1 MKHVININKE
11 KFLKIKGYG
20 AAVAAAA
27 LFGSVSS
34 LSKPALSDINP
45 VLLSSIV
52 YLIAAAIMIPIVKVI
67 THQKNVTV
75 PSIFS
80 LKRKDYFLIT
90 AIALCGAVIAPTLY
104 FFGLKQALA
113 SNASILLNG
122 EMAFTVLFAILFFK
136 EKLDRIGYVG
146 IVLIFV
152 GLIIVSA
159 GNSLPWTWILLPAP
173 SSLNSLQESIS
184 NFRVGFGDM
193 LILLSTLFWA
203 VDNNISKIL
212 TKRVNIARIVQLK
225 SAIGGIILLL
235 ITGLFVPQFIP
246 IVKNINLTQILNI
259 VALGV
264 GGFAASIFFFLYGLR
279 IIGTVKTVIIF
290 STSSIF
296 GVMFATIF
304 LNESI
309 DVYKIGISIGIIISG
324 IYLVNKRSSER

>member
-1 MKHVININKE
+1 
-11 KFLKIKGYG
+11 
-20 AAVAAAA
+20 
-27 LFGSVSS
+27 
-34 LSKPALSDINP
+34 
-45 VLLSSIV
+45 
-52 YLIAAAIMIPIVKVI
+52 
-67 THQKNVTV
+67 
-75 PSIFS
+75 
-80 LKRKDYFLIT
+80 
-90 AIALCGAVIAPTLY
+90 
-104 FFGLKQALA
+104 
-113 SNASILLNG
+113 SILLNG

-159 GNSLPWTWILLPAP
+159 GNSLTWILSL
-173 SSLNSLQESIS
+173 SSPYSLQESIS

-235 ITGLFVPQFIP
+235 ITGIFVPQFIP

-324 IYLVNKRSSER
+324 IYLVNKRSSET

>member
-1 MKHVININKE
+1 MKHIINFSKE
-11 KFLKIKGYG
+11 KFLIIKGYG
-20 AAVAAAA
+20 AAVTAAA

-34 LSKPALSDINP
+34 LSKPALSDIDP
-45 VLLSSIV
+45 VLLSSMV
-52 YLIAAAIMIPIVKVI
+52 YLIAAATMIPIVKVI
-67 THQKNVTV
+67 RHQKNMTV

-122 EMAFTVLFAILFFK
+122 EMAFTILFAILLFK

-146 IVLIFV
+146 IVLIFA
-152 GLIIVSA
+152 GLTIVSA
-159 GNSLPWTWILLPAP
+159 GNSLTWILSL
-173 SSLNSLQESIS
+173 SSPYSLQESIS

-235 ITGLFVPQFIP
+235 ITGIFVPQFIP

>member
-113 SNASILLNG
+113 SNASVLLNG

-159 GNSLPWTWILLPAP
+159 GNSLTWILSL
-173 SSLNSLQESIS
+173 SSPYSLQESIS

-212 TKRVNIARIVQLK
+212 TQRVNIARIVQLK
-225 SAIGGIILLL
+225 SAIGGTILLL
-235 ITGLFVPQFIP
+235 ITVLFVPQFIP
-246 IVKNINLTQILNI
+246 IVKDINLSQIPNI

-279 IIGTVKTVIIF
+279 IIGTVKTIIIF

-296 GVMFATIF
+296 GVVFAALL

-309 DVYKIGISIGIIISG
+309 DVYKIGVSIGIIISG
-324 IYLVNKRSSER
+324 IYMVNKRSIKK

>member
-1 MKHVININKE
+1 MKHIINFSKE
-11 KFLKIKGYG
+11 KFLIIKGYG
-20 AAVAAAA
+20 AAITAAV

-34 LSKPALSDINP
+34 LSKPALSDIDP
-45 VLLSSIV
+45 VLLSSMV
-52 YLIAAAIMIPIVKVI
+52 YLIAATTMIPIIKVI
-67 THQKNVTV
+67 TRQKNIII

-80 LKRKDYFLIT
+80 LKREDYFLIT
-90 AIALCGAVIAPTLY
+90 AIALFGAVIAPTLY

-113 SNASILLNG
+113 SNASVLLNG

-146 IVLIFV
+146 IVLIFA
-152 GLIIVSA
+152 GLTIVSA
-159 GNSLPWTWILLPAP
+159 GNSLTWILSL
-173 SSLNSLQESIS
+173 SSPYSLQESIS

-212 TKRVNIARIVQLK
+212 TQRVDIARIVQLK
-225 SAIGGIILLL
+225 SAIGGTILLL
-235 ITGLFVPQFIP
+235 ITVLFVPQFIP
-246 IVKNINLTQILNI
+246 IVKDINLSQIPNI

-279 IIGTVKTVIIF
+279 IIGTVKTIIIF

-296 GVMFATIF
+296 GVVFAALL

-309 DVYKIGISIGIIISG
+309 DVYKIGVSIGIIISG
-324 IYLVNKRSSER
+324 IYMVNKRSIKK

>member
-1 MKHVININKE
+1 MKHIINFSKE
-11 KFLKIKGYG
+11 KSLIIKGYG

-34 LSKPALSDINP
+34 LSKPALSDIDP
-45 VLLSSIV
+45 VLLSSMV
-52 YLIAAAIMIPIVKVI
+52 YLIAAVTMIPIVKVI
-67 THQKNVTV
+67 THQKNMTV
-75 PSIFS
+75 PSLLS

-159 GNSLPWTWILLPAP
+159 GNSLTWILSL
-173 SSLNSLQESIS
+173 SSPYSLQESIS

-235 ITGLFVPQFIP
+235 ITGIFVPQFIP

-296 GVMFATIF
+296 GVMFATVF

-324 IYLVNKRSSER
+324 IYLVNKRSSET

>member
-1 MKHVININKE
+1 MKHIINFSKE
-11 KFLKIKGYG
+11 KFLIIKGYG
-20 AAVAAAA
+20 AAVTAAA

-34 LSKPALSDINP
+34 LSKPALSDIDP
-45 VLLSSIV
+45 VLLSSMV
-52 YLIAAAIMIPIVKVI
+52 YLIAAATMIPIVKVI
-67 THQKNVTV
+67 RHQKNMTV

-122 EMAFTVLFAILFFK
+122 EMAFTILFAILLFK

-146 IVLIFV
+146 IVLIFA
-152 GLIIVSA
+152 GLTIVSA
-159 GNSLPWTWILLPAP
+159 GNSLTWILSL
-173 SSLNSLQESIS
+173 SSPYSLQESIS

-235 ITGLFVPQFIP
+235 ITGLFVPQFIL

>member
-1 MKHVININKE
+1 MKHIINTNKE
-11 KFLKIKGYG
+11 KLLIIKGYG
-20 AAVAAAA
+20 AAVTAAA

-34 LSKPALSDINP
+34 LSKPALSDIDP
-45 VLLSSIV
+45 VLLSSMV
-52 YLIAAAIMIPIVKVI
+52 YLIAAATMIPIVKVI
-67 THQKNVTV
+67 THQKNMTV
-75 PSIFS
+75 PSLLS

-113 SNASILLNG
+113 SDASVLLNG

-152 GLIIVSA
+152 GLTIVSA
-159 GNSLPWTWILLPAP
+159 GNSLTWILSL
-173 SSLNSLQESIS
+173 SSPYSLQESIS

-212 TKRVNIARIVQLK
+212 TQRVNIARIVQLK
-225 SAIGGIILLL
+225 SAIGGTILLL
-235 ITGLFVPQFIP
+235 ITVLFVPQFIQ
-246 IVKNINLTQILNI
+246 IVKDINLTQIPNI

-279 IIGTVKTVIIF
+279 IIGTVKTIIIF

-296 GVMFATIF
+296 GVMFAAIF

-309 DVYKIGISIGIIISG
+309 DVYKIGVSIGIIISG
-324 IYLVNKRSSER
+324 IYMVNKRSGKR

>member
-1 MKHVININKE
+1 MKHIINFSKE
-11 KFLKIKGYG
+11 KFLIIKGYG
-20 AAVAAAA
+20 AAITAAV

-34 LSKPALSDINP
+34 LSKPTLSDINP
-45 VLLSSIV
+45 ILLSSMV
-52 YLIAAAIMIPIVKVI
+52 YLIAATTMIPIVKVI
-67 THQKNVTV
+67 TRQKNIII

-80 LKRKDYFLIT
+80 LKREDYFLIT
-90 AIALCGAVIAPTLY
+90 AIALFGAVIAPTLY

-113 SNASILLNG
+113 SNASVLLNG
-122 EMAFTVLFAILFFK
+122 EMAFTVLFTILFFE

-159 GNSLPWTWILLPAP
+159 GNSLTWTWILLPAP

-212 TKRVNIARIVQLK
+212 TQRVNIARIVQLK
-225 SAIGGIILLL
+225 SAIGGTILLL
-235 ITGLFVPQFIP
+235 ITVLFVPQFIP
-246 IVKNINLTQILNI
+246 IVKDITLSQIPNI

-264 GGFAASIFFFLYGLR
+264 SGFAASIFFFLYGLR
-279 IIGTVKTVIIF
+279 IIGTVKTIIIF

-296 GVMFATIF
+296 GVVFAALL

>member
-1 MKHVININKE
+1 MKHIINFSKE
-11 KFLKIKGYG
+11 KFLIIKGYG
-20 AAVAAAA
+20 AAVTAAA

-34 LSKPALSDINP
+34 LSKPALSDIDP
-45 VLLSSIV
+45 VLLSSMV
-52 YLIAAAIMIPIVKVI
+52 YLIAAATMIPIVKVI
-67 THQKNVTV
+67 TYQKNVAV
-75 PSIFS
+75 PSLLS
-80 LKRKDYFLIT
+80 LERKDYFLIT

-113 SNASILLNG
+113 SNASVLLNG

-136 EKLDRIGYVG
+136 EKLDRLGYVG
-146 IVLIFV
+146 IVLIFA
-152 GLIIVSA
+152 GLTIVSA
-159 GNSLPWTWILLPAP
+159 GNSLTWILSL
-173 SSLNSLQESIS
+173 SSPYSLQESIS

-212 TKRVNIARIVQLK
+212 TQRVNIARIVQLK
-225 SAIGGIILLL
+225 SAIGGTILLL
-235 ITGLFVPQFIP
+235 ITVLFVPQFIQ
-246 IVKNINLTQILNI
+246 IVKDINLSQIPNI
-259 VALGV
+259 VVLGV

-279 IIGTVKTVIIF
+279 IIGTVKTIIIF

-304 LNESI
+304 LNELI

-324 IYLVNKRSSER
+324 IYLVNKRSSKR